1 MNDLPSWVHL
11 CVIAAAVLLSPVL
24 AFLVAIAVE
33 IVIGAVVQGGMPAVI
48 AVVVALIVGWSSAR
62 KLRRRQGGAPI
73 ET

>member
-11 CVIAAAVLLSPVL
+11 SVIAAAVLLSPVL
-24 AFLVAIAVE
+24 AFLIAIVVE
-33 IVIGAVVQGGMPAVI
+33 IVIGAVAQGGMPAVI

-62 KLRRRQGGAPI
+62 KLRRPQRGAPI